1 MLFPLSKDGEYNKK
15 CLFAKWKLQLE
26 VPYMVQMISV
36 NPTTFSPPGEGVK
49 MGFFHTSFLCLLST
63 PKSVRVSPTQR

>member
-1 MLFPLSKDGEYNKK
+1 MQQKMFICKV
-15 CLFAKWKLQLE
+15 E
-26 VPYMVQMISV
+26 VAIGDAIHDADAFCQPCH
-36 NPTTFSPPGEGVK
+36 FSPPDEGVK